1 MSRTSTTVSVVRH
14 IDADPASIALLL
26 AGPTAVELWPGA
38 RPVGSVRG
46 RLLVATSDPEPAG
59 AVSVTAH
66 PPRRTPTSFVSAF
79 SWSGP
84 DLAVTDAELTLG
96 YAPGGSGVPA
106 TTAHLVLVAERGET
120 SVAPDRR
127 HLAAM
132 AEEFLR
138 NLAEV
143 AEARRAA

>member
-1 MSRTSTTVSVVRH
+1 MSRTSTTIAVVRR

-26 AGPTAVELWPGA
+26 AGPNVVELWPGV
-38 RPVGSVRG
+38 RPIGSVRG
-46 RLLVATSDPEPAG
+46 HLVVAAPDPAPEG

-84 DLAVTDAELTLG
+84 DHAVTDVQLTLA
-96 YAPGGSGVPA
+96 YAPGGQGVPA
-106 TTAHLVLVAERGET
+106 TNAELVLEAE
-120 SVAPDRR
+120 SVDDRAPGPRQ
-127 HLAAM
+127 LATM
-132 AEEFLR
+132 AEQFLLD
-138 NLAEV
+138 LACV